1 MSAKK
6 KQTEEELLNE
16 VTTSEYKYG
25 FTTDIESDTIPKG
38 LSEEVVR
45 IISKKKNEPDWML
58 EYRLNAYRAWLEM
71 EEPDWA
77 NVTYKKPTYQD
88 VIYYSAPKQKPVL
101 DSLDDLDPEMK
112 KTFDKLGISLEEQ
125 KRLANVAVDIVM
137 DSVSVATSFKETL
150 AEKGIIFCSISDAI
164 QDHPELVKKYLGSV
178 VPIRDN
184 FFSDL
189 NYNVFSDG

>member
-1 MSAKK
+1 MSEKK

-45 IISKKKNEPDWML
+45 IISAKKNEPEWML

-77 NVTYKKPTYQD
+77 NVNYKKPTYQD
-88 VIYYSAPKQKPVL
+88 IIYYSAPKQKPVL

-125 KRLANVAVDIVM
+125 KKLANVAVDIVM

-150 AEKGIIFCSISDAI
+150 AEKGIIFCSILMQFKI
-164 QDHPELVKKYLGSV
+164 
-178 VPIRDN
+178 I
-184 FFSDL
+184 
-189 NYNVFSDG
+189 